1 MIQLEMMIMHSL
13 IKMGD
18 EMQLFIY

>member
-18 EMQLFIY
+18 EMQLFID